1 MTMSTEN
8 ILTNYEMNARWG
20 IHTVKATLQF
30 EDYTGHMYVLVDG
43 NCKGRDILTTVDFWE
58 EMQVYENNCQ
68 FTGDIENDLYSV
80 TLSNPDGK
88 KRTLT
93 GSGKEMN
100 ELLVAVEIVGF
111 RRKEW

>member
-68 FTGDIENDLYSV
+68 FTGDIENDL
-80 TLSNPDGK
+80 
-88 KRTLT
+88 
-93 GSGKEMN
+93 
-100 ELLVAVEIVGF
+100 
-111 RRKEW
+111 